1 MQIENNQAIVIIED
15 LEKIRVSLAKLGA
28 SNPDNIEQLSLN
40 LLHYFIKNEI
50 FKKISSAHKILV
62 ESAER
67 DELLNSQ
74 LDDFFEKITYPPL
87 ETNITASD
95 LSEIIKQKQKI

>member
-40 LLHYFIKNEI
+40 PLHYFIKNEV

-67 DELLNSQ
+67 DETLNSK
-74 LDDFFEKITYPPL
+74 LYEFFENIIYPPL
-87 ETNITASD
+87 ETNITISD
-95 LSEIIKQKQKI
+95 MNEIIKQKPEE